1 MHHGGPENRQG
12 DLMAKLIVQLDPV
25 ATLGL
30 ARTSTVPDPAAV
42 AILAELG
49 GADGI
54 AVHLREDRRTIQDRD
69 LRVLRKVVHARFV
82 FKMAPTS
89 EMLGVAL
96 NIKPDSVILL
106 PEMRE
111 KNSPRGGLDLM
122 VHGSSAA
129 ETIDTL
135 ANSGI
140 PVGIFIE
147 PDSDQLKLA
156 HQYNASIVEINTGA
170 YCEATI
176 SVKRKQV
183 LVRIVDT
190 VKLAYRLKMGVQAG
204 GSIGFNTIGAF
215 EGLKEIG
222 GFAIG
227 HSIIARAVLV
237 GMQEAV
243 REMKRRIR
251 AL

>member
-111 KNSPRGGLDLM
+111 ENSPRGGLDLM

-183 LVRIVDT
+183 FVRIVDT

-222 GFAIG
+222 AFTIG

>member
-1 MHHGGPENRQG
+1 
-12 DLMAKLIVQLDPV
+12 MAKLNVQLDPV
-25 ATLGL
+25 ATLRQAGRS
-30 ARTSTVPDPAAV
+30 AVPDPAAA

-54 AVHLREDRRTIQDRD
+54 AVHLREDRRIIQDRD
-69 LRVLRKVVHARFV
+69 LHVLRKVVHTRFV

-96 NIKPDSVILL
+96 NIKPDIVILL

-111 KNSPRGGLDLM
+111 EISPRGGLDLM

-129 ETIDTL
+129 ETIDNL
-135 ANSGI
+135 VSSGI

-147 PDSDQLKLA
+147 PDPDQLKLA
-156 HQYNASIVEINTGA
+156 HQCSANIVEINTGA
-170 YCEATI
+170 YCEATT
-176 SVKRKQV
+176 SAKRKQV

-190 VKLAYRLKMGVQAG
+190 IKLAYRLKIGVEAG
-204 GSIGFNTIGAF
+204 GGIGFNTIGSFA
-215 EGLKEIG
+215 GLKEIG
-222 GFAIG
+222 AFTIG
-227 HSIIARAVLV
+227 HSIIARAVLI

-243 REMKRRIR
+243 REMQRQIR

>member
-1 MHHGGPENRQG
+1 MT
-12 DLMAKLIVQLDPV
+12 KLIVQLDPV
-25 ATLGL
+25 ATLREAG
-30 ARTSTVPDPAAV
+30 TSTVPDPSAA

-54 AVHLREDRRTIQDRD
+54 AVHLREDRRTIKDRD
-69 LRVLRKVVHARFV
+69 LPVLRKVVQTRFV

-111 KNSPRGGLDLM
+111 ENSPRGGLDLM

-222 GFAIG
+222 AFTIG

>member
-1 MHHGGPENRQG
+1 
-12 DLMAKLIVQLDPV
+12 VQLDPV

-183 LVRIVDT
+183 FVRIVDT

-222 GFAIG
+222 AFTIG